1 VLINGGLWQTE
12 DLDPASASQTLVLS
26 YSLAVSPLL
35 LIPGENQVELILG
48 AEGEVPAG
56 RLYYAATLIANRV
69 PREGVVP
76 ALETHERSIGVQREY
91 RLFGGREPT
100 TLFQRGDLVEVRLT
114 LDVPEESWYVVIDD
128 PLPAGFEAL
137 NERLGT
143 TSHVA
148 ALYEEPAY
156 TWERYGYNRKDVRD
170 ERVTFFVTHLES
182 GQRTLTYL
190 MRATSD
196 GSFSALPVQVYPMY
210 EPEVWS
216 RSESTQC
223 QVAAR

>member
-1 VLINGGLWQTE
+1 
-12 DLDPASASQTLVLS
+12 
-26 YSLAVSPLL
+26 
-35 LIPGENQVELILG
+35 
-48 AEGEVPAG
+48 
-56 RLYYAATLIANRV
+56 
-69 PREGVVP
+69 
-76 ALETHERSIGVQREY
+76 
-91 RLFGGREPT
+91 
-100 TLFQRGDLVEVRLT
+100 
-114 LDVPEESWYVVIDD
+114 VIDD

-143 TSHVA
+143 TSHVTA
-148 ALYEEPAY
+148 PYEEPVY

-170 ERVTFFVTHLES
+170 ERVTFFVTYLEP

-190 MRATSD
+190 VRATSG